1 MTDMEMYLLQELAKK
16 YSIEKQQTPTQ
27 PTTPPTPPTTPPTYP
42 TTPPTY
48 PPTPPTQPTTPPT
61 PPTYP
66 GHHITSL
73 EQTLRDIQNTL
84 YAMNIRGTT
93 MADQDTMSIDS
104 VTASIINPPLPD
116 IGRESNGGKING

>member
-16 YSIEKQQTPTQ
+16 YSIEKQQTP
-27 PTTPPTPPTTPPTYP
+27 P
-42 TTPPTY
+42 TPPTY
-48 PPTPPTQPTTPPT
+48 PPTPTT

-66 GHHITSL
+66 EHHITSL

-93 MADQDTMSIDS
+93 MADQDTMTIDS